1 MSSSPQ
7 VQTQE
12 PNQDQTQEPN
22 QDQTQEP
29 NQDQNQ
35 DNTKEEVKAEE
46 KEEKK
51 EEKQEKK
58 DDKKEANEAKMEKKK
73 EEKQDSWKDFIYNP
87 RTGEF
92 LGRTAGSWGKRGG
105 QRTRSFPDSWSLF
118 WPGLTLLGSV
128 GHGCNPAEL
137 RVPVTMRAA
146 SQWAEP
152 DRAEPSRANMWARM
166 SDFH

>member
-7 VQTQE
+7 V
-12 PNQDQTQEPN
+12 QTQEPN

-58 DDKKEANEAKMEKKK
+58 DDKKEAKMEKKK

-105 QRTRSFPDSWSLF
+105 QRTWSFPDSWSLF

-152 DRAEPSRANMWARM
+152 DRAEPG
-166 SDFH
+166 

>member
-7 VQTQE
+7 V
-12 PNQDQTQEPN
+12 QTQEPN

-58 DDKKEANEAKMEKKK
+58 DDKKEANEAKMDKKK

-105 QRTRSFPDSWSLF
+105 QRTWSFPDSWSLF

-152 DRAEPSRANMWARM
+152 DRAEPG
-166 SDFH
+166 

>member
-12 PNQDQTQEPN
+12 PNQDQ
-22 QDQTQEP
+22 
-29 NQDQNQ
+29 NQ
-35 DNTKEEVKAEE
+35 DNAKEEVKAEE

-58 DDKKEANEAKMEKKK
+58 EDKKEANEAKREEKKKK

-92 LGRTAGSWGKRGG
+92 LGRTAGSWGKGGG
-105 QRTRSFPDSWSLF
+105 QRTWSFPNSGSLF
-118 WPGLTLLGSV
+118 WPGLTLPGSV
-128 GHGCNPAEL
+128 RHGCKPAEL

-152 DRAEPSRANMWARM
+152 DRAEPG
-166 SDFH
+166 